1 MIIGFI
7 LIEGEAI
14 MAYKTAPGMSR
25 KVQKLFHLIM
35 HLVALLAGIVGIY
48 AVFKFHHELEIP
60 DMYTL
65 HSWLGMST
73 ISLFGL
79 QWFLAFFSFW
89 WPRARKPTRA
99 RLAPWHISFGMIIFL
114 MAILTAETGLVEKF
128 IFLGL
133 RRSQEALLV
142 NFTGLLILLFG
153 ISVGLTVLLP

>member
-1 MIIGFI
+1 MANKNRSSFQLSALPVTIFIHLLVIAVTTFVLVWLLHFREGLAFKSDIKQKIFNVHPLLMIIGFI

-79 QWFLAFFSFW
+79 QVIPSI
-89 WPRARKPTRA
+89 K
-99 RLAPWHISFGMIIFL
+99 
-114 MAILTAETGLVEKF
+114 IL
-128 IFLGL
+128 
-133 RRSQEALLV
+133 RYR
-142 NFTGLLILLFG
+142 
-153 ISVGLTVLLP
+153 